1 MAYGI
6 PTSAIPI
13 DLSSGNVSNEYF
25 NMYIKALR
33 KYERSTTKKMEK
45 FDEPLLSMPSDSRSS
60 SSMMAGSADG
70 ASLPVQDKF
79 VSTPSNNDVL
89 IGKGKFYQY
98 HKGNVRFRFLV
109 EEHRE
114 RYENAERH
122 DKNPLCQEVVDL
134 IKSRGGR
141 FLKRI
146 ETTDS
151 VSFSTLWVEVSDPEA
166 CKKTSMCFR
175 SQKRAAK
182 LKKESDHIVDDEK
195 NSKPT
200 LPDKVKRSVFDVIEG
215 DDDDKCIA
223 RMLCLEQQQ
232 EQKTPEE
239 FFG

>member
-13 DLSSGNVSNEYF
+13 DLSSGTVSKEYF
-25 NMYIKALR
+25 TTYIKAWR
-33 KYERSTTKKMEK
+33 EYERSTTKKMEK
-45 FDEPLLSMPSDSRSS
+45 YDELLLSMPSDSRSS
-60 SSMMAGSADG
+60 SSMMAGSADT
-70 ASLPVQDKF
+70 ASLPVQDTF

-89 IGKGKFYQY
+89 IGKGKFFQY
-98 HKGNVRFRFLV
+98 HTGNVRFRYLV

-141 FLKRI
+141 FLKRT

-151 VSFSTLWVEVSDPEA
+151 VSFPTLWVEVSGREA
-166 CKKTSMCFR
+166 RKKTSMCFR

-182 LKKESDHIVDDEK
+182 LKKESDRNV
-195 NSKPT
+195 
-200 LPDKVKRSVFDVIEG
+200 LCKVLK
-215 DDDDKCIA
+215 
-223 RMLCLEQQQ
+223 
-232 EQKTPEE
+232 
-239 FFG
+239 